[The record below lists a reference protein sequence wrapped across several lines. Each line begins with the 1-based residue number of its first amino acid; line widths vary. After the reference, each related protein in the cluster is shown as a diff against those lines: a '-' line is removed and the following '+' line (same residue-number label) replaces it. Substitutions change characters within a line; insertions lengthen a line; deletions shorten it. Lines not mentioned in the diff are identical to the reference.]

1 MNHLQHETSPYLLQ
15 HAHNPVEWY
24 AWKPEAFERA
34 RRENKPIIL
43 SIGYSTCHWCHVM
56 ERESF
61 EDPDTAAFMNAHFI
75 NIKVDREERPDVDQI
90 YMDACQSIH
99 GGGGWPLNC
108 FLLPDGR
115 PYFAGT
121 YYPPFPSDRRPSWL
135 QLVNNMYRAYRDR
148 RADAI
153 DQADR
158 LMKSIQSGK
167 RVFRDESLLEQAQ
180 ETLFQPELAEKIFT
194 SLTQRFD
201 TVHGGFGG
209 APKFPAT
216 MNLQFLLQYYH
227 YAGASD
233 ALDHVRFSVQQMIRG
248 GIYDQL
254 GGGFARY
261 TVDKAWLVPHFEKML
276 YDNALLV
283 SLLADTY
290 RTTKDSMVEGA
301 IRETLTFID
310 RELSSP
316 EGGFYS
322 ALDADTEGE
331 EGKFYVWSVEE
342 IREELQELAPLFEQV
357 FGVSDGGNWEG
368 HNILWR
374 ATPVQEAAEQ
384 LGLSIEEAEQQLTIA
399 KSKLLAR
406 RSLRVRPGLD
416 DKHLLSWNALMIS
429 AYCQAYSALGEESYR
444 QRAHAAIRFVE
455 EKMLNEQGR
464 LWHAFKDGRAQYE
477 GFLDDYAY
485 WINALLD
492 AYTLEF
498 DLDFIDQAVT
508 FTDFVLAEFLDESD
522 NLFYFTAASQDD
534 VPLRPKEVY
543 DNAMPSGNAM
553 MVHNLL
559 RLAHLTG
566 NEKWRSQAKRMVQ
579 PMLNSLEKYPTAFGH
594 WALAA
599 LRLAYPEKEL
609 AIIGPEAE
617 RQGRVFLQQQYAGL
631 VVMAHREG
639 DISSF
644 PLLAGRSASEETLF
658 FICQDYQCQL
668 PVRTREEAVALINS
682 LPPNSN

>member
-1 MNHLQHETSPYLLQ
+1 M
-15 HAHNPVEWY
+15 EWY

-34 RRENKPIIL
+34 QKEDKPIIL

-61 EDPDTAAFMNAHFI
+61 EDADTAAFMNAHFI

-90 YMDACQSIH
+90 YMDACQAIH
-99 GGGGWPLNC
+99 GSGGWPLNC

-115 PYFAGT
+115 PFFAGT

-158 LMKSIQSGK
+158 MMKNIASGK
-167 RVFRDESLLEQAQ
+167 TVFRNENLLEQEAKQ
-180 ETLFQPELAEKIFT
+180 VFQPAIATGIFD
-194 SLTQRFD
+194 SLVQRFD
-201 TVHGGFGG
+201 TANGGFGG
-209 APKFPAT
+209 APKFPGT
-216 MNLQFLLQYYH
+216 MNLQFLLQH
-227 YAGASD
+227 YQYTGYEQ
-233 ALDHVRFSVQQMIRG
+233 ALNHVRFSVQQMIKG

-261 TVDKAWLVPHFEKML
+261 AVDRAWLVPHFEKML

-283 SLLADTY
+283 GLLADLY
-290 RTTKDSMVEGA
+290 RTERDPLVEQA
-301 IRETLTFID
+301 IRETLAFIE

-331 EGKFYVWSVEE
+331 EGKFYVWSAEE
-342 IREELQELAPLFEQV
+342 IRAELGDQAALFMEV
-357 FGVSDGGNWEG
+357 YGVSDAGNWEG
-368 HNILWR
+368 KNILWR
-374 ATPVQEAAEQ
+374 ANAVAETAERF
-384 LGLSIEEAEQQLTIA
+384 GIEETVARQMLGQA
-399 KSKLLAR
+399 KERLLKVRSAR
-406 RSLRVRPGLD
+406 VAPGLD

-429 AYCQAYSALGEESYR
+429 AYCRAYLALGEEAYR
-444 QRAHAAIRFVE
+444 DRAHRAIRFVQ
-455 EKMLNEQGR
+455 EKMVDSNGV
-464 LWHAFKDGRAQYE
+464 LWHTYKAGKAQYV

-485 WINALLD
+485 WINTLLD
-492 AYTLEF
+492 AYSLEF
-498 DLDFIDQAVT
+498 DLDFIDQALT
-508 FTDFVLAEFLDESD
+508 FTDFVLTEFLDESD

-534 VPLRPKEVY
+534 VPLRPKELY
-543 DNAMPSGNAM
+543 DNSMPSGNAI

-566 NEKWRSQAKRMVQ
+566 KASWRSQAQQMVQ
-579 PMLNSLEKYPTAFGH
+579 PMLDSLEKYPTAFGH

-599 LRLAYPEKEL
+599 QKLVYPEQEL
-609 AIIGPEAE
+609 AIIGPDAVQNAKALLE
-617 RQGRVFLQQQYAGL
+617 QQYAGL
-631 VVMAHREG
+631 VVMAHEEG
-639 DISSF
+639 DVEAY
-644 PLLAGRSASEETLF
+644 PLLAGRQAGENTAY
-658 FICQDYQCQL
+658 FICQDYECQL
-668 PVRTREEAVALINS
+668 PVWTKEEAKALINS